1 MKLAQHVES
10 KAEGWWAWSV
20 WLEGDPA
27 ALDGVEAVTYF
38 LHPTFPSP
46 VQTRT
51 NREDG
56 FLIQGNGWG
65 EFIVRARVAFKDGRE
80 EILKLPL
87 HFDGAQ
93 PHPPRLPTFFISHSL
108 ADTGTAEAVRQ
119 ALEND
124 LHLEFVEPTSAE
136 PGLPLSVENLIQ
148 DSDALIAIVSDK
160 ESLWVQREIDMAE
173 KLHVPVVSIVVGSAE
188 LPANLSSRQVIR
200 LDEVGQGPRF
210 AKSLEE
216 ALSLSHVLAE
226 RDLV

>member
-27 ALDGVEAVTYF
+27 ALDGVESVTYF
-38 LHPTFPSP
+38 LHPTFRSP

-56 FLIQGNGWG
+56 FLLQGHGWG
-65 EFIVRARVAFKDGRE
+65 SFIVRAHVAFKDGRE
-80 EILKLPL
+80 ETLKLPL
-87 HFDGAQ
+87 HFGSEKTR
-93 PHPPRLPTFFISHSL
+93 PPRVPTVFISHSL
-108 ADTGTAEAVRQ
+108 ADAEAAETVRQ
-119 ALEND
+119 TLEND
-124 LHLEFVEPTSAE
+124 LHLEFVEAKPAQ
-136 PGLPLSVENLIQ
+136 PGLPLSVEDLIQ
-148 DSDALIAIVSDK
+148 ESDALIAIVSDR

-173 KLHVPVVSIVVGSAE
+173 KLHVPVVSVVVGSAK
-188 LPANLSSRQVIR
+188 LPGSLSSRQFIR
-200 LDEVGQGPRF
+200 LDEAGRGPQF

-226 RDLV
+226 RN